1 MYLRNHGSWQLSEVL
16 DFLHHL
22 FIVELNLSCKSFLS
36 HHIAKLFCTLDDVL
50 FWTSISLLDAAT
62 MMWFEKLHVW
72 LLFVEKNIIYPL
84 IVLNELSSS
93 AETIASPKKLDTE

>member
-1 MYLRNHGSWQLSEVL
+1 ML
-16 DFLHHL
+16 
-22 FIVELNLSCKSFLS
+22 IVELNLSRKIFLS
-36 HHIAKLFCTLDDVL
+36 YDIDRLFYALKCMYTWSS
-50 FWTSISLLDAAT
+50 FALLDAAT
-62 MMWFEKLHVW
+62 VMWFEKLHVW

>member
-1 MYLRNHGSWQLSEVL
+1 MTWFSW
-16 DFLHHL
+16 
-22 FIVELNLSCKSFLS
+22 LN
-36 HHIAKLFCTLDDVL
+36 IA
-50 FWTSISLLDAAT
+50 LLDAAT
-62 MMWFEKLHVW
+62 VMWFEKLHVW

>member
-1 MYLRNHGSWQLSEVL
+1 M
-16 DFLHHL
+16 
-22 FIVELNLSCKSFLS
+22 SCKIFLS
-36 HHIAKLFCTLDDVL
+36 HHIAELFCSLDGVVIL
-50 FWTSISLLDAAT
+50 TSLSLLDAAT

-84 IVLNELSSS
+84 VVLSELSNS

>member
-1 MYLRNHGSWQLSEVL
+1 MSRKI
-16 DFLHHL
+16 FLFH
-22 FIVELNLSCKSFLS
+22 C
-36 HHIAKLFCTLDDVL
+36 IAKLFYTLNDMVFL
-50 FWTSISLLDAAT
+50 IYISLLDAAT